1 MWASIKG
8 MTASTGLAMIRAIK
22 LRHVPADMDMYVPS
36 IFVGIFF
43 LTVEESKKDG
53 DDLGQH
59 SFGTELM

>member
-1 MWASIKG
+1 
-8 MTASTGLAMIRAIK
+8 MIRAIK

-59 SFGTELM
+59 SFGTELR